1 MRSCIKLTDKD
12 LIQTSKVQWHNMCK
26 NTLELR
32 NFSKFGK
39 KWAINFQ
46 TKAKTIPRFGD
57 KRQGDRSHIQEMY
70 SQGNR
75 RTGI

>member
-12 LIQTSKVQWHNMCK
+12 LIQTIKVQWHNMCK

-32 NFSKFGK
+32 NVSKFGE

-46 TKAKTIPRFGD
+46 TKAQTISKVDFF
-57 KRQGDRSHIQEMY
+57 
-70 SQGNR
+70 
-75 RTGI
+75 